1 MQETSFN
8 LFQFNINEPM
18 TVLTNLVMSIY
29 CFYFYSKLGSNHKLG
44 YYWRLFFLYMAI
56 STLVG
61 ALTHGLK
68 NHFSSNEFYY
78 IWLFMNLASIPASY
92 FLLQAN
98 IQLSK
103 WDEVTKKKLS
113 IASAIV
119 TLLLAIMVISVNQFL
134 LIKVNAG
141 LIILI
146 TLITHFQTYKKGIKG
161 SGWIVFGFAF
171 SSLSILVHTMQFSL
185 HTYFNYKDI
194 SHVIMNIGLYIIF
207 LGAILKSQPK
217 IEA

>member
-1 MQETSFN
+1 
-8 LFQFNINEPM
+8 
-18 TVLTNLVMSIY
+18 
-29 CFYFYSKLGSNHKLG
+29 
-44 YYWRLFFLYMAI
+44 MAI

-217 IEA
+217 LEA